1 MSSCAGSVGVS
12 PYTEDDAAYTTR
24 LTLASRATTSRFT
37 VASTFARL
45 LPRGSSTDF
54 GTDGIAAKADRGR
67 GAVLQER
74 HKRDLYCTRSVYHA
88 TDLHDAYR
96 AGDGRSGL
104 DGTAKEYIAAA
115 TTKHEQG
122 DCQDERK
129 EAFHWAPPGG
139 T

>member
-1 MSSCAGSVGVS
+1 MPRAAVMISDNDYNG
-12 PYTEDDAAYTTR
+12 DDR
-24 LTLASRATTSRFT
+24 C
-37 VASTFARL
+37 ARL
-45 LPRGSSTDF
+45 SGIEIGAHGLVQRKEAGL
-54 GTDGIAAKADRGR
+54 IAAKADRGR

-115 TTKHEQG
+115 ATKHEQG

-129 EAFHWAPPGG
+129 EAFHWAPPRLGA
-139 T
+139 